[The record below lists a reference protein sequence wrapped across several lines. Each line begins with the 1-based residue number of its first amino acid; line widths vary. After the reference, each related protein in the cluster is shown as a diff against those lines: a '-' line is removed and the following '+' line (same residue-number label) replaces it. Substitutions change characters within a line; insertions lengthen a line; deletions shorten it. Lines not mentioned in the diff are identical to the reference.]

1 MLLSKRT
8 FYFGY
13 IDDGKKEDK
22 GEHHFIIKTHQPVVC
37 YAAVTC
43 VDRRATFLHGKRCV
57 NTFFLLTVLHNK

>member
-43 VDRRATFLHGKRCV
+43 VVAQRSYTESVA
-57 NTFFLLTVLHNK
+57 